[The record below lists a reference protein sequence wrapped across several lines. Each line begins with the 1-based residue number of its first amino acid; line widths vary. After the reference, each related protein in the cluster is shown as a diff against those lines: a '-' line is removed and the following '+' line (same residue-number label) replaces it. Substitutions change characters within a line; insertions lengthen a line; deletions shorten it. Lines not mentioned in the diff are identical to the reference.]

1 MCVRS
6 YDRWANEAEAF
17 ETRDVFAF
25 LKFKSV
31 GGKATEK
38 PTEINYSRLA
48 WSPFRRTSETMA
60 NLFLF
65 DIAQKER
72 SNFDWQNEHSER
84 EERLFRKVAFC
95 DFIVARSSLSSSSGV
110 D

>member
-25 LKFKSV
+25 LKFKPV
-31 GGKATEK
+31 GGK
-38 PTEINYSRLA
+38 PTKINYSRLA

-65 DIAQKER
+65 DVAQKTFE
-72 SNFDWQNEHSER
+72 F
-84 EERLFRKVAFC
+84 
-95 DFIVARSSLSSSSGV
+95 
-110 D
+110 